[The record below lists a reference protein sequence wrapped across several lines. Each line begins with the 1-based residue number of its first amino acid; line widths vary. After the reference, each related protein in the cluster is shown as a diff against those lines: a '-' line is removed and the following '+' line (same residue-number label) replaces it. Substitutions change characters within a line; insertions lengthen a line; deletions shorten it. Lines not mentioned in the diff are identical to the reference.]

1 VVVNKHLNSSTSL
14 SSSNLAGSQLRI
26 EYVSLESLQAGPNQ
40 TRRHTRRQLKKL
52 ARSIIDHGFLV
63 PVVTYGNNII
73 AAGNARVQAA
83 ALAGLTEV
91 PVVRA
96 SHLSDEQ
103 MRLFAMADNK
113 LTEGGTWDFNALRAE
128 FGEIAISAPQLD
140 QDLSGFCIAE
150 RDIII
155 GRHRADEL
163 TDLDDAPPPAKA
175 PPTSRIGDRYLLGR
189 HVVVCGDATDPVV
202 ITRAVGGRQVR
213 TVASDV
219 PFNVRIGGNVS
230 GLGEHKHGEFA
241 MASGEMSKS
250 QFVEFLASAILSTLP
265 HLVDGALLYLFMDW
279 RHLAELLEASD
290 EAKLSYLNLL
300 VWAKTNAGMGSF
312 YRSAHEMIGVFKH
325 GQAPHRNNVELGRHG
340 RNRTNVLH
348 YPGANTFAKG
358 RKKALELHPTVKPVA
373 LIADLI
379 LDSSGPGELILDPF
393 GGSGTT
399 LVAAEKTDRSAVLI
413 EIDPAYVDVTIKR
426 FEAATGGMAIHEET
440 GLPFAQ
446 LVAQRLEG
454 RA

>member
-1 VVVNKHLNSSTSL
+1 L
-14 SSSNLAGSQLRI
+14 SSNFAGLQLRI
-26 EYVSLESLQAGPNQ
+26 EHVSLESLKAGPNQ
-40 TRRHTRRQLKKL
+40 TRRHTKRQLKKL
-52 ARSIIDHGFLV
+52 ARSINDHGFLV
-63 PVVTYGNNII
+63 PVVIYGNNVI

-91 PVVRA
+91 PVIRA

-103 MRLFAMADNK
+103 MRLFAMGDNK
-113 LTEGGTWDFNALRAE
+113 LTEGGTWDFDALRAE
-128 FGEIAISAPQLD
+128 FGDIAISAPQLD

-155 GRHRADEL
+155 GRHRTDEL
-163 TDLDDAPPPAKA
+163 TDLDDAPLPDKA
-175 PPTSRIGDRYLLGR
+175 PPASRIGDRYLLGR
-189 HVVVCGDATDPVV
+189 HVLVCGDATDPMV
-202 ITRAVGGRQVR
+202 ISRAVGDRKVR
-213 TVASDV
+213 TVASDL
-219 PFNVRIGGNVS
+219 PYNVRISGNVS

-250 QFVEFLASAILSTLP
+250 QFVAFLVGAVLAAVP
-265 HLVDGALLYLFMDW
+265 HLVDGALLYFFMDW
-279 RHLAELLEASD
+279 RHLAELLEVS
-290 EAKLSYLNLL
+290 EKTELGYLNLL

-325 GQAPHRNNVELGRHG
+325 GEAPHRNNVELGRHG

-399 LVAAEKTDRSAVLI
+399 LIAAEKTDRIAVLV
-413 EIDPAYVDVTIKR
+413 EIDPAYVDVTIRR
-426 FEAATGGMAIHEET
+426 FEAATGEAAIHEET
-440 GLPFAQ
+440 GLTFAQ
-446 LVAQRLEG
+446 LVAQRAEG